1 METSDLVLSLEA
13 ELRLAARLLILPAAG
28 ECLACYVARMLGEFG
43 CTGSRWVL
51 HYRDLRTPR
60 ATALVRRLQDMGVYC
75 DCQMFQ
81 NAYRPTLDL
90 DSVAGI
96 GELPPCL
103 GVRAG
108 STRPCTNWQ
117 RIRRG
122 W

>member
-81 NAYRPTLDL
+81 NAWRP
-90 DSVAGI
+90 S
-96 GELPPCL
+96 
-103 GVRAG
+103 R
-108 STRPCTNWQ
+108 SRPAPNSS
-117 RIRRG
+117 IASRRVLNVKL
-122 W
+122 WR